1 MIMAKMTLRVLA
13 ILTIFLGGC
22 KDSKELPL
30 KSGDLLFRSQ
40 TPSLLSQAIDDVTET
55 GNGKHFSHI
64 GIVDIKKDRISV
76 IHAEGGKGVCK
87 EPLDSFM
94 TDERGDLMHADV
106 YRLKPEYQPEIEN
119 ALNRARSVI
128 GEPYNY
134 SYIVEDSGFYCS
146 ELVWWAFLPD
156 SLFQLKPMTFKDSN
170 TGKFHE
176 GWIKYYM
183 KLGIEIPEGKLG
195 CNPNGMATSDKI
207 YFLQTFDN

>member
-1 MIMAKMTLRVLA
+1 MTLKVYTVLI
-13 ILTIFLGGC
+13 ILLTGC

-30 KSGDLLFRSQ
+30 KSGDLLFRGQ

-64 GIVDIKKDRISV
+64 GIVDVDNGEICV
-76 IHAEGGKGVCK
+76 IHAEGEKGVCK

-94 TDERGDLMHADV
+94 TDERGDSMHVDV
-106 YRLKPEYQPEIEN
+106 YRLKPEYQSGIEK
-119 ALNRARSVI
+119 AMNRARSVI

-156 SLFQLKPMTFKDSN
+156 SLFQLKPMTFKDSK
-170 TGKFHE
+170 TGKFHD
-176 GWIKYYM
+176 GWIKHYK
-183 KLGIEIPEGKLG
+183 KLGIEIPEGKPG
-195 CNPNGMATSDKI
+195 CNPNGMAASDKI
-207 YFLQTFDN
+207 FFLRAFDK